1 MKLQNNEKLL
11 CVILLFAAAILLY
24 FGWRLFW
31 FLTDDAYISF
41 RYVSNSILG
50 HGYVWNPPP
59 FRPVEGYSN
68 FLWIVLL
75 DIIWRISDISP
86 PESSNYLSLIFS
98 FLTLVVGLIMM
109 LRINWNRKI
118 RKYRILFV
126 ALLLVGVITNRT
138 FLAWTSSGL
147 ETAMFTFFTTL
158 WVCCCIFISPLSTL
172 WIFTIAATSTLIY
185 LTRPDGLLFAAT
197 TLLMLLL
204 AFLKGKR
211 TFGIRHLIATS
222 PLLLIVVH
230 LVWRVNFYGVW
241 LPNTYYAKHTGI
253 WPESGVRY
261 ALSFILE
268 YALWFWLA
276 LLSFVSLLKLPV
288 ILKMFSGARRIGGWI
303 PAKHGKSSERKSDPL
318 IISITCS
325 TLIIHALYYT
335 FIVGGDHFEYRVYS
349 HLILLIFV
357 SFVWLLNTA
366 DFKAITSIL
375 LLVAFILFSYP
386 IPWTHWWLS
395 HRLETR
401 DETFCMRIAV
411 SEHWPSPV
419 RWYAKIFDDTQF
431 WLIEHFVCMRHQE
444 HKICHLWQTSRFPS
458 RAEGM
463 SLPSDN
469 YPVSVQYG
477 VGIPAWVLPK
487 INIIDFW
494 GLNDYVIARN
504 PYRQE
509 QIRRMAHFRGP
520 PEGYV
525 GCFTPNVRLVAP
537 KKIVILKRR
546 RPLTAEDIVECEK
559 EWAEKV
565 KRPRDAF
572 MVSFENK

>member
-1 MKLQNNEKLL
+1 MKLQNYEKLL
-11 CVILLFAAAILLY
+11 LVILLFAAVILLY

-241 LPNTYYAKHTGI
+241 LPNT
-253 WPESGVRY
+253 
-261 ALSFILE
+261 
-268 YALWFWLA
+268 
-276 LLSFVSLLKLPV
+276 
-288 ILKMFSGARRIGGWI
+288 
-303 PAKHGKSSERKSDPL
+303 
-318 IISITCS
+318 
-325 TLIIHALYYT
+325 
-335 FIVGGDHFEYRVYS
+335 
-349 HLILLIFV
+349 
-357 SFVWLLNTA
+357 
-366 DFKAITSIL
+366 
-375 LLVAFILFSYP
+375 
-386 IPWTHWWLS
+386 
-395 HRLETR
+395 
-401 DETFCMRIAV
+401 
-411 SEHWPSPV
+411 
-419 RWYAKIFDDTQF
+419 
-431 WLIEHFVCMRHQE
+431 
-444 HKICHLWQTSRFPS
+444 
-458 RAEGM
+458 
-463 SLPSDN
+463 
-469 YPVSVQYG
+469 
-477 VGIPAWVLPK
+477 
-487 INIIDFW
+487 
-494 GLNDYVIARN
+494 
-504 PYRQE
+504 
-509 QIRRMAHFRGP
+509 
-520 PEGYV
+520 
-525 GCFTPNVRLVAP
+525 
-537 KKIVILKRR
+537 
-546 RPLTAEDIVECEK
+546 
-559 EWAEKV
+559 
-565 KRPRDAF
+565 
-572 MVSFENK
+572 